1 MKKIIFFLIIV
12 VLGFSLTGCSV
23 YMAATKKGT
32 SNERI
37 QQCRTRNDIISQEGV
52 EILSSTKTEDG
63 GLIEEYKI
71 QLKSQMSGFRA
82 VGHGVADVFTLG
94 LWEAIG
100 TPTEGVLRGQKIII
114 KVYYDKDEVI
124 KKIERSPSS

>member
-1 MKKIIFFLIIV
+1 
-12 VLGFSLTGCSV
+12 
-23 YMAATKKGT
+23 
-32 SNERI
+32 
-37 QQCRTRNDIISQEGV
+37 
-52 EILSSTKTEDG
+52 
-63 GLIEEYKI
+63 
-71 QLKSQMSGFRA
+71 MSGFRA